1 MLLYHLLRTLSL
13 VPCCYFC
20 CPITEPDSETINQFI
35 TRKLL
40 STFLSKCP
48 LMMTWLAVTRSL
60 QLDMANLVT
69 TQDLLFRSHTLS
81 VLSWLPLTT
90 RVVSPINLADNTLP
104 ECPSYYVLHIC
115 VLINPN
121 QLSPG
126 QKCPGD
132 NFFFNALFVSEH
144 FKHFEIYLFLTHF
157 GG

>member
-20 CPITEPDSETINQFI
+20 CPITEPDNETINQFI
-35 TRKLL
+35 TRKQL

-115 VLINPN
+115 VLIKNFIHVPVKVC
-121 QLSPG
+121 LSLESSTDQTLVAKSLLAPRIIL
-126 QKCPGD
+126 P
-132 NFFFNALFVSEH
+132 
-144 FKHFEIYLFLTHF
+144 T
-157 GG
+157 